1 VWAREVAPKGKWRAC
16 FARAATAASGEHDA
30 LKHIMFFLSRS
41 VFDDFRQFLNII
53 FVKLELEVKSEFVLK
68 IIVGLTDDPALNK
81 WAKVRTLNS
90 CKRNRVKSDT
100 VIGYP
105 L

>member
-1 VWAREVAPKGKWRAC
+1 MIFDNFKYYICKIRVGGKERIC
-16 FARAATAASGEHDA
+16 
-30 LKHIMFFLSRS
+30 
-41 VFDDFRQFLNII
+41 V
-53 FVKLELEVKSEFVLK
+53 K